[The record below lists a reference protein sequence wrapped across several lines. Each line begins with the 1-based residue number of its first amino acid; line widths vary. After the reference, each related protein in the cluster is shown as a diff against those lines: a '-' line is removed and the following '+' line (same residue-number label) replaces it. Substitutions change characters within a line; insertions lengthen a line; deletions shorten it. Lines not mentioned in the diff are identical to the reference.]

1 MASVVLCSE
10 CSVLGPSSSPVQC
23 SLLQPRPYRLSSQ
36 TCVLRRRTGKQSST
50 STLQL
55 TEPYLTQ
62 TAKQPYFL
70 RTRAMDHILTKGLER
85 VKKRLG
91 RMVRDPKKYGCPPC
105 IYQTR
110 SKLPVLPATGNSHW
124 SNPDAICHQMSI
136 TPHQK
141 DVAAVSVSLESQ
153 ILVGNWTM
161 LT

>member
-70 RTRAMDHILTKGLER
+70 QTRAMDHIRTKGLER
-85 VKKRLG
+85 VKKRRG
-91 RMVRDPKKYGCPPC
+91 RMVRNAKKYGCPPC
-105 IYQTR
+105 IYQIR
-110 SKLPVLPATGNSHW
+110 SGNSHW
-124 SNPDAICHQMSI
+124 SNTDAICHQMSI

-141 DVAAVSVSLESQ
+141 YVAAVSISLESQ
-153 ILVGNWTM
+153 ILEGNWTM